1 MSLPTPAERP
11 AAIDLSKRDLTL
23 DLARVSC
30 VLLVVVIHL
39 LEVGVGVG
47 AHGAI
52 AVSRPLEK
60 QPWFDAVTWVL
71 QIMPLFFVVGG
82 FAGMTAWRGVRR
94 RGGTAADFVRTRVLR
109 LAQPALPLFCF
120 YVVALGVA
128 TLVGAPPELLRS
140 VAIGAGSPLWF
151 IAAYTVCQALVPALA
166 SWHERNR
173 WAPVLVLL
181 AGVIVV
187 EVLRF
192 AVPGHIDFRYAD
204 VDVRLD
210 GDSIGLLNMLFVWPL
225 VQQFGFWYADGWF
238 DRRSRW
244 QLVLLG
250 LVAWATLFPMVL
262 AGPYSPDMLTNLN
275 PPTLPLVA
283 LGLSQ
288 ACALRLLKPAL
299 TRLMRTRG
307 AKAVVLLAGT
317 RLMTIYLWHLPIVIA
332 LAGLALLIP
341 GASPE
346 PGSPAW
352 WWTRIPVYLLVL
364 GLLFALSLLVGRF
377 EAPREVGP
385 TPPVGVVALAAVLT
399 FLPTFL
405 EIELF
410 LSLPLAIL
418 GAVFFGAA
426 VLMLGRWPA
435 RRDQRPT
442 SPAMSPSKSPDAAA
456 SASPPQPPSHGRKAL
471 TRAEPIT

>member
-1 MSLPTPAERP
+1 VSLPDPRARG
-11 AAIDLSKRDLTL
+11 AIDLSKRDLTL
-23 DLARVSC
+23 DLARVFC

-39 LEVGVGVG
+39 LEVGVGLDPRT
-47 AHGAI
+47 GAI
-52 AVSRPLEK
+52 SVTRPLDH
-60 QPWFDAVTWVL
+60 QWWFAGVTWVM

-82 FAGMTAWRGVRR
+82 FAGMTAWRSLRR
-94 RGGTAADFVRTRVLR
+94 RGGTASDFVRNRVLR
-109 LAQPALPLFCF
+109 LAQPAVPLFLF
-120 YVVALGVA
+120 YVVALAVA
-128 TLVGAPPELLRS
+128 TFVGAPHDLVQS
-140 VAIGAGSPLWF
+140 VAVGAGSPLWF

-166 SWHERNR
+166 TWHERNR
-173 WAPVLVLL
+173 WAPALVLL

-192 AVPGHIDFRYAD
+192 TAPGHVDFSYAN
-204 VDVRLD
+204 VHVRLD

-225 VQQFGFWYADGWF
+225 VQQLGFWYADGWF
-238 DRRSRW
+238 DRRPWW
-244 QLVLLG
+244 QLVLVG
-250 LVAWATLFPMVL
+250 LAAWATLFPMVL
-262 AGPYSPDMLTNLN
+262 LGPYSPDMLTNLN

-288 ACALRLLKPAL
+288 ACTLRLLKPAL
-299 TRLMRTRG
+299 TRLMQTRG
-307 AKAVVLLAGT
+307 AKAIVFLAGT
-317 RLMTIYLWHLPIVIA
+317 RLMTIYLWHLPLIIA

-341 GASPE
+341 GASPP

-352 WWTRIPVYLLVL
+352 WWSRIPLYLVVL

-385 TPPVGVVALAAVLT
+385 TPPAGIVALAAVLT

-405 EIELF
+405 EIEFF

-426 VLMLGRWPA
+426 VLMLGRWPG
-435 RRDQRPT
+435 QKP
-442 SPAMSPSKSPDAAA
+442 MSPPSNPRSAEA
-456 SASPPQPPSHGRKAL
+456 SAPAS
-471 TRAEPIT
+471 